1 MERLADTAIPDRRDG
16 SNRWPSWA
24 RQGRARFHDP
34 SDRYTAAATPAFQ
47 LSVARASNRAY
58 LFVTVFEARH
68 AAR

>member
-16 SNRWPSWA
+16 TSRWPSWT
-24 RQGRARFHDP
+24 RPGHARFHNP
-34 SDRYTAAATPAFQ
+34 SDRYSAAATPAFQ

-58 LFVTVFEARH
+58 PSVTVFEARH